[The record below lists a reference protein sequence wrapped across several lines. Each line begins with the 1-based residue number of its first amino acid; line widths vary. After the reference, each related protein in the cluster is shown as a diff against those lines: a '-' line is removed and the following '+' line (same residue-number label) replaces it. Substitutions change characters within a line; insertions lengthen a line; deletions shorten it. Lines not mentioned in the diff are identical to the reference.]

1 MRPLR
6 CRRYLVRYVGT
17 VLVTSSRNPEFDA
30 CRVLLAQGISGKLE
44 VWHKG
49 APFPS
54 VCLDIAKGASL
65 TVEESD
71 RIGLRFARWQ
81 LSVEAVRQGRM
92 LELKFTRHGF
102 DVTAR
107 IRFTTTSMHFGGC
120 RVWMI
125 CPRCHR
131 SGESPGSGHG
141 YPRSAWSPRVAWR
154 RIG

>member
-1 MRPLR
+1 MGGSRSGR
-6 CRRYLVRYVGT
+6 WG
-17 VLVTSSRNPEFDA
+17 SSKPFAEALSRLD
-30 CRVLLAQGISGKLE
+30 LADYPTEMSLKAARSGGSLEMKLPT
-44 VWHKG
+44 G
-49 APFPS
+49 
-54 VCLDIAKGASL
+54 
-65 TVEESD
+65 
-71 RIGLRFARWQ
+71 
-81 LSVEAVRQGRM
+81 
-92 LELKFTRHGF
+92 HGF

-107 IRFTTTSMHFGGC
+107 IRFTTTSLHFGGC